1 MPSPFAGMDPFI
13 ESQEW
18 EDFHHHFIEEIH
30 NTLVPRVRPRYVV
43 RVEQRVYMEHDVESL
58 TRMIRPDVS
67 LLREPA
73 GMFERAPS
81 SGAMSTAVAVEPV
94 ERALPMPEEMSEAYL
109 TIRER
114 ETLRVVTVVEMLSPG
129 NKRPASDGRRE
140 YLKQRES
147 ELQSP
152 THLVEIDL
160 LRGGAR
166 LPVIESLPPAD
177 FYAFLSRARRRPRA
191 MVYPW
196 TLRQP
201 LPSIPI
207 PLAGD
212 DPDVMLELQPVFTST
227 YDRAGY
233 DYSLRY
239 DLPIEPPLGE
249 SDLVWV
255 QECLHSRNKL
265 S

>member
-18 EDFHHHFIEEIH
+18 EDFHPHFIEDVH
-30 NTLVPRVRPRYVV
+30 NSLVPRVRPRYVV
-43 RVEQRVYMEHDVESL
+43 RVEKRAYMEREVESL
-58 TRMIRPDVS
+58 QRMIRPDVS

-73 GMFERAPS
+73 GMFDQSPS
-81 SGAMSTAVAVEPV
+81 ADAASTAVEPV
-94 ERALPMPEEMSEAYL
+94 ERTLPIPEEMWEAYL
-109 TIRER
+109 TVRER
-114 ETLRVVTVVEMLSPG
+114 ETLRVVTVVEVLSPG
-129 NKRPASDGRRE
+129 NKRPGSDGRRE
-140 YLKQRES
+140 YLKKREIV
-147 ELQSP
+147 LQSP

-166 LPVIESLPPAD
+166 LPVIESLPLAD

-201 LPSIPI
+201 LPTIPI

-212 DPDVMLELQPVFTST
+212 DPDVMLQLQAVFTST

-239 DLPIEPPLGE
+239 ELPIEPPLGE